1 MGSWVTEFDCFM
13 VTFLSRLLSR
23 PPANGMGIRLG
34 GRHAC
39 LLLVIGSLCGIWQQ
53 SQSMHSECQ
62 PPLTRVRC
70 FRRAA
75 TPPHGLSEIPQ
86 GKSCAF
92 RDKAYM
98 RDGHL
103 ALLPA
108 STTLR
113 GWRSALQHPWPAPLP
128 RRPRQVVGDG
138 ARPCTSKQA
147 ATRCVRYSTRGNGSY
162 GYKINDNGRS
172 ALTTSLLLAA
182 IEMEP
187 ALVAVQPFVHSNS
200 PLERRAP
207 AIAKRA
213 VMLPH
218 IFDLW
223 PTDGELSFVAG
234 DCAGNNGIDEQ
245 HGG

>member
-1 MGSWVTEFDCFM
+1 M
-13 VTFLSRLLSR
+13 
-23 PPANGMGIRLG
+23 
-34 GRHAC
+34 
-39 LLLVIGSLCGIWQQ
+39 
-53 SQSMHSECQ
+53 
-62 PPLTRVRC
+62 
-70 FRRAA
+70 
-75 TPPHGLSEIPQ
+75 
-86 GKSCAF
+86 
-92 RDKAYM
+92 
-98 RDGHL
+98 
-103 ALLPA
+103 
-108 STTLR
+108 
-113 GWRSALQHPWPAPLP
+113 
-128 RRPRQVVGDG
+128 
-138 ARPCTSKQA
+138 
-147 ATRCVRYSTRGNGSY
+147 RYSTRGNGSY